1 MIPRYKQAHLFPWH
15 THTHTLTFKGTRF
28 CQTGTKVACW
38 AEWFSWE
45 LQPVCF
51 WLGVKQIILCMHEY
65 ITSAAVIVPGMATAF
80 GTRALVPLLASVFLL
95 SLLHHKM
102 AVSVS
107 CEHFYWEEMPLHLQG
122 LIDVA
127 SWGGR
132 FLHDETFTKLRVAGA
147 GFPKH
152 WRSLL

>member
-1 MIPRYKQAHLFPWH
+1 
-15 THTHTLTFKGTRF
+15 
-28 CQTGTKVACW
+28 
-38 AEWFSWE
+38 
-45 LQPVCF
+45 
-51 WLGVKQIILCMHEY
+51 MHEY

-152 WRSLL
+152 